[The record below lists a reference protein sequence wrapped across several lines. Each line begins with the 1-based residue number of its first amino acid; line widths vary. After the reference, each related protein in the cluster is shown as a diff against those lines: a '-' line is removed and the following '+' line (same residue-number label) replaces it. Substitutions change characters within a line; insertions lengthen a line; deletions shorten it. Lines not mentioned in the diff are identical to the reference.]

1 MKIPSYDFW
10 APLIFFIGVPI
21 VRAAW
26 VVATTGSSRF
36 STETGPMLF
45 LDLAVPPIIC
55 GLLLLK
61 ALDIGGKRFER
72 LRLNKA
78 ALKYMMLVGFVTSI
92 VAGSMFIFLAG
103 SYWGKVPE
111 MFLNPTIEDWA
122 IFAKGTAMMSA
133 MFIVPIGLAVYG
145 EAKDR
150 RSSKK

>member
-1 MKIPSYDFW
+1 MKIPSHDFW
-10 APLIFFIGVPI
+10 APFLFFICVPI

-55 GLLLLK
+55 GFLLLK
-61 ALDIGGKRFER
+61 SLDSGGKRFER
-72 LRLNKA
+72 LRVNKA
-78 ALKYMMLVGFVTSI
+78 PLKYMMFVGFVTSI

-111 MFLNPTIEDWA
+111 MFLNPTIEDWEV
-122 IFAKGTAMMSA
+122 FAKLAAMMSA
-133 MFIVPIGLAVYG
+133 MFIALFSLVIYG

>member
-1 MKIPSYDFW
+1 MKIPNYDFW
-10 APLIFFIGVPI
+10 ATLIFFIGVPI

-61 ALDIGGKRFER
+61 SLDRGGKRFER
-72 LRLNKA
+72 LRLNRA
-78 ALKYMMLVGFVTSI
+78 PLKYMMLVGFVTSI

-103 SYWGKVPE
+103 SYWGKVPD
-111 MFLNPTIEDWA
+111 MFLRPTYEDWA
-122 IFAKGTAMMSA
+122 VFAKLAPIMSA
-133 MFIVPIGLAVYG
+133 FFIAVVGLAIYG

-150 RSSKK
+150 KSSKK